1 MINRKLFVID
11 DEMNRYRI
19 KNDLMNLNDKIKR
32 SFLFTIYKG
41 LNYKISLSTYEMIER
56 HSRSILWL
64 IKEDDKDGK
73 IEWILFYSIKRQDH
87 FTGRFYRKYFLK
99 YNVEINEWT
108 NRHK

>member
-41 LNYKISLSTYEMIER
+41 LNYKISLSTYGMIER
-56 HSRSILWL
+56 DSRSIL
-64 IKEDDKDGK
+64 
-73 IEWILFYSIKRQDH
+73 
-87 FTGRFYRKYFLK
+87 
-99 YNVEINEWT
+99 
-108 NRHK
+108 